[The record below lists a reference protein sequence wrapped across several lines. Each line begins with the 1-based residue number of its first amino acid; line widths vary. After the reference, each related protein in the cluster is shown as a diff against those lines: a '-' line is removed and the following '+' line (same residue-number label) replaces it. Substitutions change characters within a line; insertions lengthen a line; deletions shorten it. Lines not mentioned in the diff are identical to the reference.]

1 MVCRAAEGRNSGFG
15 RDVGCRRCGRNHG
28 GLLMKHIGLAG
39 AAVLAIALSG
49 PVLAQSVGP
58 TDPGRAN
65 TTDPNSARVQIAP
78 EQRTRIKE
86 YVAREKV
93 APVTVQERVRIGSRL
108 PAMSRYALFRPIGDP
123 RSPDTTTST
132 RTAGCIS
139 STRP

>member
-1 MVCRAAEGRNSGFG
+1 
-15 RDVGCRRCGRNHG
+15 
-28 GLLMKHIGLAG
+28 MKHIGLAG

-58 TDPGRAN
+58 TDPARAN

-108 PAMSRYALFRPIGDP
+108 PADVELRPVPSDWGPSVSRYNYIYSDSRVYFVDP
-123 RSPDTTTST
+123 SN
-132 RTAGCIS
+132 RTIVQEID
-139 STRP
+139 